1 MSTRIAEPPIEVHAL
16 EAPSDEPTE
25 ITLVPVGRLRRR
37 GLRAPVWLRGRASSW
52 IWIGVAIAAAGFVL
66 LAIAWGQ
73 VAGETEVYLQIPY
86 LVSAAFV
93 GVGVIMVG
101 VTALVV
107 ATKEQDTAAH
117 RREVDELLGAIDE
130 LRRSLTETRRGAR

>member
-1 MSTRIAEPPIEVHAL
+1 MSTRTAEPPEELLDV
-16 EAPSDEPTE
+16 EAPSDDPTE

-37 GLRAPVWLRGRASSW
+37 GLRVPAWLQGGASSW
-52 IWIGVAIAAAGFVL
+52 TWIGVAVAAAGFVL

-101 VTALVV
+101 LTALVV
-107 ATKEQDTAAH
+107 AAKEQDAAAH
-117 RREVDELLGAIDE
+117 RREVDELLAAIED
-130 LRRSLTETRRGAR
+130 LRQSLAETRGGGR